1 MLLTSACAGGLL
13 RAKFAMLLLIKS
25 LLKLLSIED
34 WLPTLVMVLMFVI
47 LLMLLAVLM
56 FVIVLI
62 ILILLAMDGF

>member
-1 MLLTSACAGGLL
+1 M
-13 RAKFAMLLLIKS
+13 RAKFAILLLIMS

-47 LLMLLAVLM
+47 LLILLAVLM

-62 ILILLAMDGF
+62 MLMLLAIDGF